1 MKFGFLK
8 RRKFWIRSIL
18 IFILIPIVLFSIL
31 IAILYWKQDH
41 FVQEL
46 VTTLNE
52 DFEGHFEIK
61 GSHISPFENFPYIS
75 IDLEELTL
83 YENDSKKGK
92 HILDIHDVYVGFN
105 IWDVISGNL
114 EIQSILLSDGSINI
128 VQYIDGRLNITEAL
142 ASKKEIEDPAEEFH
156 LNLKSIE
163 LKDIDINKL
172 NESNGMYIDLLST
185 KRNLILKQQEMMF
198 RCF

>member
-18 IFILIPIVLFSIL
+18 VLPLIPIFSFSIL

-46 VTTLNE
+46 VATLNE
-52 DFEGHFEIK
+52 DFEGHFEIN

-105 IWDVISGNL
+105 IWDIVSGNM
-114 EIQSILLSDGSINI
+114 EIQSILLNDGAINI
-128 VQYIDGRLNITEAL
+128 VQYIDGRFNITEAL
-142 ASKKEIEDPAEEFH
+142 TSKKEIEDPAEEFH
-156 LNLKSIE
+156 LNLKFLCTRSV
-163 LKDIDINKL
+163 
-172 NESNGMYIDLLST
+172 
-185 KRNLILKQQEMMF
+185 NLHLIKYLITNI
-198 RCF
+198 